1 MSHNDVT
8 TKKLAVIG
16 DPIEHSLSPAM
27 HREFIKL
34 TGDDAEYTRVHVTK
48 DTLADTMKNV
58 RENMRGI
65 NVTAPHKVEVMQ
77 YLDEISED
85 ARLFGA
91 VNTIVNENGRLIGY
105 NTDAKGFY
113 NSLLRDGIETKDKD
127 ILFFGA
133 GGATKSVCMYLAMQ
147 GARTITVIN
156 RTKERAELLK
166 DYIKDTIGYEIK
178 TEMELPRYDVVI
190 NTTSAGMA
198 PQLDVLPYEDLDF
211 IDKNTSVIDMIYN
224 PPETRFLS
232 IAKEKGART
241 LNGLGM
247 LICQGILAYEL
258 FMDTKL
264 PPEAFNKAKA
274 VIGR

>member
-1 MSHNDVT
+1 MNDFT

-34 TGDDAEYTRVHVTK
+34 NGDNAEYTRFHVTK
-48 DTLADTMKNV
+48 DTLADMMKRV
-58 RENMRGI
+58 RGEMRGI
-65 NVTAPHKVEVMQ
+65 NVTAPHKVAVID

-91 VNTIVNENGRLIGY
+91 VNTVVNDGGRLIGY

-113 NSLLRDGIETKDKD
+113 NSLLREGIDTKNKD

-133 GGATKSVCMYLAMQ
+133 GGATKSVCMYLAMKN
-147 GARTITVIN
+147 AKSITVIN
-156 RTKERAELLK
+156 RTKEKAIALGEN
-166 DYIKDTIGYEIK
+166 IKSAIGYEIK
-178 TEMELPRYDVVI
+178 TEMELSHYDVVI

-198 PQLDVLPYEDLDF
+198 PQLDVLPYADLDF
-211 IDKNTSVIDMIYN
+211 IDKNTAVVDMIYN
-224 PPETRFLS
+224 PPETKFLRL
-232 IAKEKGART
+232 AREKGART
-241 LNGLGM
+241 VNGLGM

-258 FMDTKL
+258 FMDTQL
-264 PPEAFNKAKA
+264 SDGAFDVAKA

>member
-1 MSHNDVT
+1 MNDIT

-16 DPIEHSLSPAM
+16 DPIEHSLSPLM
-27 HREFIKL
+27 HREFINL
-34 TGDDAEYTRVHVTK
+34 NGDDAEYTKFHVTNE
-48 DTLADTMKNV
+48 TLADMMKNV

-65 NVTAPHKVEVMQ
+65 NVTAPHKVAVMG
-77 YLDEISED
+77 YLDEVSED

-91 VNTIVNENGRLIGY
+91 VNTIVNDNGRLVGY

-113 NSLLRDGIETKDKD
+113 NSLLREGVETKNKD

-147 GARTITVIN
+147 GAKSITVIN
-156 RTKERAELLK
+156 RTKEKATALGEN
-166 DYIKDTIGYEIK
+166 IKSAIGYEIK
-178 TEMELPRYDVVI
+178 TEMELEHYDVVI

-198 PQLDVLPYEDLDF
+198 PQLDALPHNSFDF
-211 IDKNTSVIDMIYN
+211 IDKNTAVVDMIYN
-224 PPETRFLS
+224 PPETKFLR
-232 IAKEKGART
+232 IAREKGART

-258 FMDTKL
+258 FLDTQL
-264 PPEAFNKAKA
+264 PDEAFDVAKA
-274 VIGR
+274 VLAK

>member
-1 MSHNDVT
+1 MNDT
-8 TKKLAVIG
+8 TIKKLAVIG
-16 DPIEHSLSPAM
+16 DPIEHSLSPLM

-34 TGDDAEYTRVHVTK
+34 NGDNAEYTRFHVTN
-48 DTLADTMKNV
+48 DTLADMMKKV
-58 RENMRGI
+58 RAELRGI
-65 NVTAPHKVEVMQ
+65 NVTAPHKMAVMD
-77 YLDEISED
+77 YLDEISDD

-91 VNTIVNENGRLIGY
+91 VNTVVNENGRLIGY

-113 NSLLRDGIETKDKD
+113 SSLLREGIFVAGKDV
-127 ILFFGA
+127 LFFGA

-147 GARTITVIN
+147 GAKSITVIN
-156 RTKERAELLK
+156 RTKEKAIALGK
-166 DYIKDTIGYEIK
+166 NIKNVLGYDIK
-178 TEMELPRYDVVI
+178 TEMELSHYDIVI

-198 PQLDVLPYEDLDF
+198 PQLDVLPYAELDF
-211 IDKNTSVIDMIYN
+211 IDKNTAVIDMIYN
-224 PPETRFLS
+224 PPETKFLKV
-232 IAKEKGART
+232 AREKGART

-264 PPEAFNKAKA
+264 PEGAFDAAKA